1 MFLKSKL
8 NNQYAGKNVIIT
20 GGSSGIGFAI
30 AKEFALRGSR
40 LFLVARDL
48 DRLKA
53 SADSLRNDCQANAV
67 EVFSA
72 DVTDEQRIG
81 EVMKEIGQ
89 RFGGIHVLILNAGI
103 TVHGKFEDIEL
114 EDLKAVMEVNY
125 FGAITCL
132 KAALPFLK
140 EQENA
145 QIGVVSSVAGYVGL
159 FGYSGYA
166 PTKFALIGLSE
177 CLRMELDIPLTVI
190 YPPDTQ
196 TPMLEKERQHNLP
209 ETKAIS
215 QKAKVMQAGQV
226 ARALLQGMQKGKFE
240 VYCNAESRLI
250 HFLRGF
256 WPGILFRQLDGIVQ
270 KTRAEFRKS
279 S

>member
-1 MFLKSKL
+1 MFSKSKL
-8 NNQYAGKNVIIT
+8 NNQYAGKNIIIT

-40 LFLVARDL
+40 LFLIARNL

-53 SADSLRNDCQANAV
+53 SADRLRNQFHAITV

-72 DVTDEQRIG
+72 DVSDEQRIG
-81 EVMKEIGQ
+81 DVMSEIGQ

-114 EDLKAVMEVNY
+114 EDLKTVMDVNY
-125 FGAITCL
+125 FGAVVCL

-140 EQENA
+140 EQEGA

-166 PTKFALIGLSE
+166 PSKFALIGLSE
-177 CLRMELDIPLTVI
+177 CLRMELDVQVTVI

-196 TPMLEKERQHNLP
+196 TPMLEKERKHNLP
-209 ETKAIS
+209 ETLAIN
-215 QKAKVMQAGQV
+215 QKAKVMQAGEV
-226 ARALLQGMQKGKFE
+226 AAALLRGMQKGKFQ

-256 WPGILFRQLDGIVQ
+256 WPGLLFGQLDGIVQ
-270 KTRAEFRKS
+270 KVRAELRKS

>member
-8 NNQYAGKNVIIT
+8 NNQYAGKNVVVT

-40 LFLVARDL
+40 LFLIARNI
-48 DRLKA
+48 DRLEA
-53 SADSLRNDCQANAV
+53 SADSLRNDFHANVV

-72 DVTDEQRIG
+72 DVTEEQRIG
-81 EVMKEIGQ
+81 EVMKKISQ

-125 FGAITCL
+125 FGVITCL

-166 PTKFALIGLSE
+166 PTKFALVGLSE
-177 CLRMELDIPLTVI
+177 CLRMELDISLTLI

-196 TPMLEKERQHNLP
+196 TPMLEKERQHSLP

-215 QKAKVMQAGQV
+215 KKAKVMQAGQV

-256 WPGILFRQLDGIVQ
+256 WPDILFRELDGIVR
-270 KTRAEFRKS
+270 KARAELRKS